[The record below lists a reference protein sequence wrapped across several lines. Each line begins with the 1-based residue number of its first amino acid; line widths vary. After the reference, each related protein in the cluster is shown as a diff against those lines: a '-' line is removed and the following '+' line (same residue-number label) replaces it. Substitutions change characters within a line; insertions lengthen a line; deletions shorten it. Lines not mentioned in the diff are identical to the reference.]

1 MPPKTKKNSKA
12 KEPRL
17 LSTPQ
22 EISDAYNEDFNICLA
37 EANPEPLP
45 GEMLLEPTTTLASKP
60 ASEWKDKDVR
70 PLAELLA
77 GRIAIDGSGKNLP
90 GANALGKI
98 GSDFAEYVFTH
109 PNIRSIID
117 PVYVVIDL
125 TTTAG
130 NAPPDNINVYP
141 PNRTHPVVV
150 PFPGS
155 NHVYAFNGAGS
166 TDNAQHLIGWL
177 QGTNLG
183 LRAYVFNT
191 PYAVVLY

>member
-22 EISDAYNEDFNICLA
+22 EISDAYNEDFNIYLA

-45 GEMLLEPTTTLASKP
+45 GEMLLEPATTLASKP

-90 GANALGKI
+90 GANASGKLAQI
-98 GSDFAEYVFTH
+98 LQ
-109 PNIRSIID
+109 NI
-117 PVYVVIDL
+117 
-125 TTTAG
+125 
-130 NAPPDNINVYP
+130 NAPPANINVYP

-155 NHVYAFNGAGS
+155 YAFNGAGS

-177 QGTNLG
+177 QGTNQG

>member
-90 GANALGKI
+90 GANASGKLAQILQNMFLLIQTLGLL
-98 GSDFAEYVFTH
+98 STLF
-109 PNIRSIID
+109 
-117 PVYVVIDL
+117 
-125 TTTAG
+125 
-130 NAPPDNINVYP
+130 
-141 PNRTHPVVV
+141 

-177 QGTNLG
+177 QGTNQG
-183 LRAYVFNT
+183 LRAYWWGSLL
-191 PYAVVLY
+191 A